1 MIVKDPR
8 PSIVYVC
15 VLAVS
20 VIPEISV
27 MLQKTLQAVLVV
39 HVGVFVAPV
48 QFTPPMRG
56 ISCVIT
62 ILHAVI
68 EFASKIAVSCGSGTR
83 HGVAPPEVVNQF
95 EADQLTLTAVFIY

>member
-1 MIVKDPR
+1 MVYDPL

-20 VIPEISV
+20 VIPDISV
-27 MLQKTLQAVLVV
+27 ILPKTLQAVDVV

-48 QFTPPMRG
+48 QLTLPIRG

-62 ILHAVI
+62 ILPAVI
-68 EFASKIAVSCGSGTR
+68 EFASKIAVS
-83 HGVAPPEVVNQF
+83 
-95 EADQLTLTAVFIY
+95 